1 MKKVAVTGASG
12 HVGANLVREL
22 LSRGYQVVALVRQSS
37 RALDGLEV
45 EKVNGELSDR
55 QSLARAFR
63 GVEQVYHLA
72 AFISI
77 QNGENE
83 KLERVNVEGTRHV
96 LEACQSEGVSTLIY
110 FSTIHALKL
119 EPLDQPVTENN
130 PLLGDRTGRGGD
142 YDFSKA
148 RAERLVR
155 QNNNESLATRIIYP
169 TAVFG
174 PNDFESSLF
183 GQAVQK
189 MARGQLPAL
198 VSGGFDF
205 VDARDV
211 AWGAV
216 EAAEKGKNGDRYI
229 LSGHYIS
236 MPDLAMVIAGLTGV
250 APPRFTCPAW
260 LAGLFAPTMGLW
272 ARWRGEAPIY
282 TRDSLAT
289 LHTNKVMSHARAA
302 EKLAYQP
309 RPFRQSM
316 QETLLFSSDRKQDNK
331 TAGKAE

>member
-1 MKKVAVTGASG
+1 MTRVAVTGASG
-12 HVGANLVREL
+12 HIGANLVREL

-37 RALDGLEV
+37 RALNGLDV
-45 EKVNGELSDR
+45 EKVHGELSDL
-55 QSLARAFR
+55 QSLARAFS

-83 KLERVNVEGTRHV
+83 KLEKVNVEGTRNV
-96 LEACQSEGVSTLIY
+96 IEACQSEGVSTLIH

-119 EPLDQPVTENN
+119 EPLDQPVTEDNS
-130 PLLGDRTGRGGD
+130 LLGDRTGLGGD

-148 RAERLVR
+148 RAEKLVR
-155 QNNNESLATRIIYP
+155 QNNNESLSIRIINP

-174 PNDFESSLF
+174 PNDFKLSLF
-183 GQAVQK
+183 GQAIQK
-189 MARGQLPAL
+189 LARGQLPAL

-205 VDARDV
+205 VDVRDV

-216 EAAEKGKNGDRYI
+216 EAAEKGRDGDRYI
-229 LSGHYIS
+229 LSGHYID
-236 MPDLAMVIAGLTGV
+236 MPELAAVIAGLTGV
-250 APPRFTCPAW
+250 APPRFTFPAW
-260 LAGLFAPTMGLW
+260 LASLFAPTMGLW

-282 TRDSLAT
+282 TRDSLAA

-316 QETLLFSSDRKQDNK
+316 QDTLLFYSEQNQGNITGDKEK
-331 TAGKAE
+331 